1 MGSPLSPIFADALLM
16 QREERIA
23 STYSMIKYIFYYID
37 MSTIYVLLFPHQK
50 LTIKC
55 FNPILSSTSIYP
67 GNESLNF

>member
-1 MGSPLSPIFADALLM
+1 MGSPLPPIFALLM

-67 GNESLNF
+67 RNWK